1 MMKAKSG
8 TMDEGF
14 DFQAFYYLS
23 SGFGLKN
30 ILIPCLN
37 ESDLTQ
43 RPAYP
48 ESYLLVNFP
57 IPPGPQQ
64 KAENSHVPPVRR
76 RWSLVLWGKGA
87 FACQSPAPCGRYSP
101 TFTLFSWL
109 WVQMITDKL
118 FIIRSTQ
125 FQGLYAHY
133 LVCSWG
139 FRPGPCKE
147 QFKGSTRI
155 WAGAR
160 RFLHGP
166 DAKLFRQI
174 NIWHISTHFR
184 VFHYPPSM
192 LELHKC

>member
-1 MMKAKSG
+1 MHL
-8 TMDEGF
+8 GF
-14 DFQAFYYLS
+14 VTLVCSALPDVLFVPSMNLSFHPSLSFLVQVQVRFFPPKYAWGFSSNLNMALYTGKVIRFQ
-23 SGFGLKN
+23 
-30 ILIPCLN
+30 ICI
-37 ESDLTQ
+37 D
-43 RPAYP
+43 
-48 ESYLLVNFP
+48 
-57 IPPGPQQ
+57 
-64 KAENSHVPPVRR
+64 HV
-76 RWSLVLWGKGA
+76 
-87 FACQSPAPCGRYSP
+87 GRYSP

-174 NIWHISTHFR
+174 NIWHISTHLR